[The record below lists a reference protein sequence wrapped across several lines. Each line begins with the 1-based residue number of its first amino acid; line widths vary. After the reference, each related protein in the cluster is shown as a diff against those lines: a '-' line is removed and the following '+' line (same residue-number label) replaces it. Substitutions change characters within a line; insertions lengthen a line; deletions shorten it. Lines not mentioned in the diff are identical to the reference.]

1 MANRMDVVVTR
12 DYEDRS
18 GAKKTKF
25 TNIGVA
31 FEMKNGGWAI
41 TLDALPVPTMGERGL
56 ETRMLLMVP
65 REKDDGIQTSSGRH
79 TPTGSR
85 GGSRPM
91 DDDGDSIPFSAP
103 VL

>member
-12 DYEDRS
+12 EYEDRS

-65 REKDDGIQTSSGRH
+65 REKDDAPS
-79 TPTGSR
+79 SR
-85 GGSRPM
+85 GPAQRSHQRPL
-91 DDDGDSIPFSAP
+91 DDDLDSESIPF
-103 VL
+103 